1 MKKPILEVIR
11 FDEADIVTASGLG
24 GLGFTADYFGDG
36 TLKNGKFTFFDR
48 TGSVTSV
55 TTEADHNGVLNAF
68 NSFFGGGWGSTR
80 EIGVNG
86 SYNGEG
92 WGSPLEEMIGIE
104 RGDQMG
110 DSYEFQ
116 KYNGTYYYTFFSDSD
131 GSSYYFRSH

>member
-11 FDEADIVTASGLG
+11 FDEADIVTASGM
-24 GLGFTADYFGDG
+24 GFTADYFGDG

-92 WGSPLEEMIGIE
+92 WGSPLEEMIGMD
-104 RGDQMG
+104 RGDQAV
-110 DSYEFQ
+110 DSDYFQ
-116 KYNGTYYYTFFSDSD
+116 KYNGTYYYDREN
-131 GSSYYFRSH
+131 RSFYSN

>member
-24 GLGFTADYFGDG
+24 MGFTASLFGDG
-36 TLKNGKFTFFDR
+36 TLKNGKFSFFGG

-55 TTEADHNGVLNAF
+55 TTEADHNGVLSAF
-68 NSFFGGGWGSTR
+68 NSYFGGGWRSTR

-92 WGSPLEEMIGIE
+92 WGSPLEEMIRMD
-104 RGDQMG
+104 RGAQVVDF
-110 DSYEFQ
+110 DEFQ
-116 KYNGTYYYTFFSDSD
+116 KYNGTYYYDRVN
-131 GSSYYFRSH
+131 RSFYSN